1 MGTVVFATAALSLV
15 TARIHPIQRAL
26 IAIRH
31 RSLLGQTTDVTMDD
45 EGFRLQNALG
55 SSYVPWST
63 VTDVRTNDQTVAF
76 FRDRALVGYVP
87 AIAFASPD
95 EQARVVDFARSRV
108 TRASAAKAAES
119 PERPTPRHS
128 PCSGDRPRH
137 RGGGGRREAE
147 EDSRPEGTAE
157 ENDRARPKADPI
169 FARIKFRLLG
179 RGLHVG
185 LVVDRE
191 RPHQE
196 RAGPQRG

>member
-1 MGTVVFATAALSLV
+1 MADADRPDRYVLHFQTTAKAAADANALSGLGFARFDLIVDILAMILAVLVAATGNLVVGTVVFAIAALSLV

-45 EGFRLQNALG
+45 EGYRLQNALG

-119 PERPTPRHS
+119 PEAADPTP
-128 PCSGDRPRH
+128 
-137 RGGGGRREAE
+137 
-147 EDSRPEGTAE
+147 
-157 ENDRARPKADPI
+157 
-169 FARIKFRLLG
+169 
-179 RGLHVG
+179 
-185 LVVDRE
+185 
-191 RPHQE
+191 
-196 RAGPQRG
+196 